1 MGHKQYQISIE
12 RNGQMVP
19 VGQINGE
26 NYETAQFAYS
36 DQYLK
41 DGRGRRYLRGRGTLE
56 VEVPQRSRYPR
67 GRDTPEVEVSL
78 GARYPRGLEVW
89 RSEVP

>member
-41 DGRGRRYLRGRGTLE
+41 DGK
-56 VEVPQRSRYPR
+56 
-67 GRDTPEVEVSL
+67 DD
-78 GARYPRGLEVW
+78 
-89 RSEVP
+89 

>member
-41 DGRGRRYLRGRGTLE
+41 DGRGRRYPRGRGTL
-56 VEVPQRSRYPR
+56 

-78 GARYPRGLEVW
+78 GARYPRGLEV
-89 RSEVP
+89 RGTLEVGGGR